1 VTSDRSSLSLPSS
14 PAAFP
19 PAGQA
24 GSLLTLLNS
33 MAEGVLL
40 LDRDGRVQLT
50 NQALERMFGLS
61 GDLRGR
67 TVMEALRLHE
77 VKDLAR
83 QAAAE
88 GQVLGF
94 ELSPPG
100 LDERCLQLN
109 ATALRDEQGQAQG
122 VVLVFHDLTRLKQLE
137 KTRTEFVAN
146 VSHELRTPLS
156 LIKGCVE
163 TLLDGAKDDPAVATR
178 FLQIIQKHTDR
189 LVFLIEDLLVI
200 SRLESGQVALDRRAV
215 SLRPLVERTL
225 NDLKARAE
233 EREVSLAN
241 EVPEGLCAF
250 ADAERLQ
257 QVLYNLVDNAI
268 KYGRQRGQVLVTG
281 RPGQPN
287 EVELS
292 VQDDGPGIPPGSQ
305 ERIFERFYRVDRA
318 RSPEQGGTGLGLA
331 IVKHIVQSHGGRVW
345 VKSEL
350 EKGAAFYFTLPA
362 ADQAPPDLPQP

>member
-1 VTSDRSSLSLPSS
+1 VTDDRANLSVPS
-14 PAAFP
+14 A
-19 PAGQA
+19 PAGAPRAGEA
-24 GSLLTLLNS
+24 GSLRALLNS

-40 LDRDGRVQLT
+40 LDGDGRVQLT
-50 NQALERMFGLS
+50 NQALERMLGLS

-77 VKDLAR
+77 VKDLAS

-88 GQVLGF
+88 GQALGF
-94 ELSPPG
+94 EFSPPG
-100 LDERCLQLN
+100 LDERCLRVN

-137 KTRTEFVAN
+137 QTRTEFVAN

-163 TLLDGAKDDPAVATR
+163 TLLDGAKDDPAVAAR
-178 FLQIIQKHTDR
+178 FLRIIQKHTDR
-189 LVFLIEDLLVI
+189 LVFLIEDLLAI
-200 SRLESGQVALDRRAV
+200 SRLESGKVALDRRVV
-215 SLRPLVERTL
+215 SLRPLIERVL
-225 NDLKARAE
+225 NDFKARAA
-233 EREVSLAN
+233 EREITLAN
-241 EVPEGLCAF
+241 EAPDDLCAF

-257 QVLYNLVDNAI
+257 QVLYNLVENAV
-268 KYGRQRGQVLVTG
+268 KYGRRRGLARVTG
-281 RPGQPN
+281 RPAQPN

-292 VQDDGPGIPPGSQ
+292 VQDDGPGIPPESQ

-350 EKGAAFYFTLPA
+350 DKGATFCFTLPA
-362 ADQAPPDLPQP
+362 APPDPAQS